1 VVKVGED
8 ICETIPNFV
17 NLILSKNESKLKE
30 MISDV
35 KSLNLL
41 GFNEPNLENSD
52 SDYDET
58 EPIRQE
64 FEKKVSCML
73 ADPQVRQQEIAKFEE
88 EKRVAKQ
95 EIKELPSY
103 KLKNYD
109 LQFGKEK
116 IRSHRTKTEDVK
128 RARVDTERSGQGR
141 RSSLFLPSINHLR
154 ML

>member
-1 VVKVGED
+1 
-8 ICETIPNFV
+8 
-17 NLILSKNESKLKE
+17 
-30 MISDV
+30 
-35 KSLNLL
+35 
-41 GFNEPNLENSD
+41 
-52 SDYDET
+52 
-58 EPIRQE
+58 
-64 FEKKVSCML
+64 ML

-116 IRSHRTKTEDVK
+116 IRSQRTKTEDVK

-154 ML
+154 MLEPPRKHSREPKTLPKNFSLR